1 MNWIFFIFLPAV
13 ACKIQVPKKNK
24 RTGLF
29 IREYRVSNYSIQ
41 HAIDKITHF
50 WCSSHILSLW
60 QYWSRGYQGPLKK
73 SCAQLCKKSPGKK
86 NRFIKRPY
94 KLQLSILYIKKQGY
108 RVWHYQL
115 WSFKTRDTKFERFLH
130 KNQHTKRKLLNFE
143 NWTNGEPQ

>member
-1 MNWIFFIFLPAV
+1 MNNYLWACWFLG
-13 ACKIQVPKKNK
+13 KNLSNFVPPIWKLHNPYCH
-24 RTGLF
+24 T
-29 IREYRVSNYSIQ
+29 IQ

-94 KLQLSILYIKKQGY
+94 KIQLSILYITKQVY
-108 RVWHYQL
+108 RVWHYRL
-115 WSFKTRDTKFERFLH
+115 WSFKTRDTKLERFLH
-130 KNQHTKRKLLNFE
+130 KNQHTQRKFFE
-143 NWTNGEPQ
+143 FWELD